1 MSDPQPTATSGAAA
15 AAGTPGTA
23 GAAGPVAPAGAT
35 TPAGPASPVAAGA
48 VSPRS
53 RSSVVLGYVVALAL
67 GGLVALVGTVAH
79 RQWMPWVLVLA
90 LIAVLAAATM
100 VRAWIGTGGL
110 VAYGLGWLAVVQ
122 VAASAGPGG
131 DVLLPGQ
138 VSSYVWMGGG
148 MLMIGV
154 AAFAPRR
161 WFTD

>member
-1 MSDPQPTATSGAAA
+1 MWAMSEHQPAAPAAT
-15 AAGTPGTA
+15 
-23 GAAGPVAPAGAT
+23 PVA
-35 TPAGPASPVAAGA
+35 
-48 VSPRS
+48 SPRS
-53 RSSVVLGYVVALAL
+53 RLSVVLGYAVALVL
-67 GGLVALVGTVAH
+67 GAVVALVGTVSH
-79 RQWMPWVLVLA
+79 RQWMPWILVLA
-90 LIAVLAAATM
+90 LIAVLAAATL
-100 VRAWIGTGGL
+100 VRAWVGTGGL

-122 VAASAGPGG
+122 VAASTGPGG